1 MGVDVTMGGIGW
13 AIAVLLLAA
22 WAAVCVWAVAKLL
35 RMDVALVS
43 KVVWG
48 LAILAFPIAGLIAF
62 ALIGDRTPQL
72 ERELGI
78 RRVP

>member
-1 MGVDVTMGGIGW
+1 MGASGIDGL
-13 AIAVLLLAA
+13 AIGLLVVVAV
-22 WAAVCVWAVAKLL
+22 WAAVCVWSVAKLL

-62 ALIGDRTPQL
+62 LLLADRTPQL
-72 ERELGI
+72 EREVGI
-78 RRVP
+78 RRY

>member
-1 MGVDVTMGGIGW
+1 MGAFGIDGL
-13 AIAVLLLAA
+13 AIGLLVAVAV

-62 ALIGDRTPQL
+62 LLLADRTPQL
-72 ERELGI
+72 EREVGI
-78 RRVP
+78 RRY

>member
-1 MGVDVTMGGIGW
+1 MGAFGIDGL
-13 AIAVLLLAA
+13 AIGLLVVVLA
-22 WAAVCVWAVAKLL
+22 WAAACVWAVAKLL

-62 ALIGDRTPQL
+62 LLLADRTPQL
-72 ERELGI
+72 EREVGI
-78 RRVP
+78 RRY